1 MTPPHPEQENVS
13 SPRPGAPVRVL
24 VIDDDELDR
33 ELVRRALA
41 KSGLEVT
48 LIEEDDPIAAL
59 ARLRR
64 SPVEVVVLD
73 YQFPRHDGLVVLRGL
88 RELDVFMPAIVL
100 TGHEDTALA
109 VELMKNGAVDYIA
122 KAALTPQRL
131 GQSVRH
137 ALRLRASELATRAA
151 QEALRASE
159 EFSRRILESSQDG
172 IVVLDLE
179 GRMLSVSP
187 GGLRMLGAVEPGQ
200 LRGHPWVE
208 LWSSAHRQEVAE
220 ALATARD
227 GKVGRVVGPGPKLD
241 GAPVWWDIIV
251 SPVLDASGKPE
262 RLVAT
267 ARDVTEQRR
276 QAEFEQQLIGI
287 VSHDLRNP
295 LSAMLYGAT
304 LMAESLSPD
313 SPLADVVQRIVRSG
327 ERAARLIRDL
337 LDFTQVRASGR
348 LPIDPQPVE
357 IHEVCRQVVDEMALN
372 HPDRVIVHQPEG
384 DGEGR
389 WDPDRLAQAVGNLV
403 RNALSYGLAGTPVTV
418 RSFGRGARVH
428 VLVHNDGP
436 PIPPE
441 SISSLFQPFRRGE
454 QRLDRER
461 SVGLGLFIVREIVD
475 AHGGCVT
482 VQSAAGEGTTFHI
495 DLPRRP

>member
-1 MTPPHPEQENVS
+1 MNKPHPELESVS
-13 SPRPGAPVRVL
+13 SPPPGEPARVL
-24 VIDDDELDR
+24 VIDDDEVDR
-33 ELVRRALA
+33 ELVRRCLA
-41 KSGLEVT
+41 RSGLEVT
-48 LIEEDDPIAAL
+48 LLEEDDPIAAL
-59 ARLRR
+59 ARVRR
-64 SPVEVVVLD
+64 SPVEVVLLD

-88 RELDVFMPAIVL
+88 RELDVFVPAIVL

-122 KAALTPQRL
+122 KGALTPQRL
-131 GQSVRH
+131 GQSIRH

-159 EFSRRILESSQDG
+159 EFSRRILESSHDG

-179 GRMLSVSP
+179 GRMLSISP
-187 GGLRMLGAVEPGQ
+187 GGLRMLGAAEPGQ
-200 LRGHPWVE
+200 LRGRPWVD

-220 ALATARD
+220 ALATARA
-227 GKVGRVVGPGPKLD
+227 GKVGRVVGLGPALD
-241 GAPVWWDIIV
+241 GASMWWDVIV
-251 SPVLDASGKPE
+251 SPVLAASGKPE

-295 LSAMLYGAT
+295 LSAMLTGAW
-304 LMAESLSPD
+304 LLAESLPPD

-327 ERAARLIRDL
+327 ERATRLIRDL

-348 LPIDPQPVE
+348 LPIDPRPVE
-357 IHEVCRQVVDEMALN
+357 IHEVCRQVVEEMALN
-372 HPDRVIVHQPEG
+372 HPDRVILHQPEG

-403 RNALSYGLAGTPVTV
+403 HNALSYGLSGAPVTV
-418 RSFGRGARVH
+418 RSVGRGARAQ
-428 VLVHNDGP
+428 VLVHNEGP

-441 SISSLFQPFRRGE
+441 SIPSLFQPFRRGE
-454 QRLDRER
+454 QRHDRER
-461 SVGLGLFIVREIVD
+461 SIGLGLFIVREIVD
-475 AHGGCVT
+475 AHGGNVA
-482 VQSAAGEGTTFHI
+482 VHSAVGEGTTFHI
-495 DLPRRP
+495 DLPRL

>member
-1 MTPPHPEQENVS
+1 MTPPHPDLDYVS
-13 SPRPGAPVRVL
+13 NPRPGEPVRVL
-24 VIDDDELDR
+24 VIDDDEVDR
-33 ELVRRALA
+33 ELVRRAFA

-48 LIEEDDPIAAL
+48 LIEDDDPIAAL
-59 ARLRR
+59 ERLRR
-64 SPVEVVVLD
+64 SPVEVVLLD

-88 RELDVFMPAIVL
+88 RELDVFVPAIVL

-122 KAALTPQRL
+122 KGALTPQRL
-131 GQSVRH
+131 AQSVRH

-159 EFSRRILESSQDG
+159 EFSRRIFESSHDG
-172 IVVLDLE
+172 IIVLDLE
-179 GRMLSVSP
+179 GHILSISP
-187 GGLRMLGAVEPGQ
+187 GGLRLLGAAGPDQ
-200 LRGHPWVE
+200 LRGRSWVD
-208 LWSSAHRQEVAE
+208 LWSSAHRQEVAGALAE
-220 ALATARD
+220 ALA
-227 GKVGRVVGPGPKLD
+227 GKVGRVVGLGPTLD
-241 GAPVWWDIIV
+241 GAQMWWDVIV
-251 SPVLDASGKPE
+251 SPVLAASGKPE

-295 LSAMLYGAT
+295 LSAMLTGA
-304 LMAESLSPD
+304 SLLSELLPPD
-313 SPLADVVQRIVRSG
+313 SPLAEIVQRIDRSG
-327 ERAARLIRDL
+327 QRATRLIRDL

-357 IHEVCRQVVDEMALN
+357 IHEVCRQVVDEVALN
-372 HPDRVIVHQPEG
+372 HPDRLIVHQPEG
-384 DGEGR
+384 DGEGN

-403 RNALSYGLAGTPVTV
+403 HNALSYGLSGTPVTV
-418 RSFGRGARVH
+418 RSVCHGARAQ
-428 VLVHNDGP
+428 VLVHNMGP

-441 SISSLFQPFRRGE
+441 SIPWLFQPFRRGE

-461 SVGLGLFIVREIVD
+461 SIGLGLFIVREIVD
-475 AHGGCVT
+475 AHGGHVA
-482 VQSAAGEGTTFHI
+482 VRSAAGEGTTFHI
-495 DLPRRP
+495 ELPRA